1 MKRSAVLTVVA
12 IVLGLTAVAAAL
24 VFAFTAPTVLRI
36 AVGPVGSED
45 TRIVVTIL
53 QTFAR
58 EKHPI
63 RLRLIPSDSPVASA
77 ELLKVGKAD
86 LAVVRSDGNMPA
98 NASTVAIL
106 HRDAMMIMAPAD
118 KGIHTVADLAG
129 RKIGFLRGAI
139 LNQKLLDLIL
149 ERYGVDPT
157 RIEKIGLRPGD
168 GRGAIQ
174 SGMVDAIVYVGPASS
189 MAATRIFTELFTED
203 GRAPI
208 ILKIVN
214 AEAIVQS
221 NPSLEVTN
229 ILRGTFG
236 GAPPRP
242 ADNIETI
249 AVTHRLVADRSLK
262 DSVVGDLAKALFDV
276 RQTVAAEVPNFARV
290 EAPDTDKLGPLV
302 VHPGAAAYFEGEQKS
317 FIEQY
322 GEWIY
327 IVIMGISLV
336 GSLGAALLSR
346 QLSSR
351 KPAGSSEIDKVLM
364 LLRRARMAGSV
375 EDLERIQQE
384 ADEVFGRTVERAA
397 ASAIDETVLS
407 AFSIALSELRT
418 AIEDRRGILDADEA
432 AGEGT
437 PA

>member
-12 IVLGLTAVAAAL
+12 IVLGLTAVASFL

-58 EKHPI
+58 EKHPV

-77 ELLKVGKAD
+77 EMLKVGKAD

-118 KGIHTVADLAG
+118 KGIHTVADLAD
-129 RKIGFLRGAI
+129 RKVGFLRGAV
-139 LNQKLLDLIL
+139 LNQKLLDLVL
-149 ERYGVDPT
+149 ERFGVDPA
-157 RIEKIGLRPGD
+157 RIEKVGLRPGD
-168 GRGAIQ
+168 GRSAIQ
-174 SGMVDAIVYVGPASS
+174 SGTVDAIVYVGPASGPV
-189 MAATRIFTELFTED
+189 AARIFTELFTDD
-203 GRAPI
+203 GRAPV

-214 AEAIVQS
+214 AEAIAQS
-221 NPSLEVTN
+221 NPSLEMTN

-276 RQTVAAEVPNFARV
+276 RQAVAAEVPNFARV
-290 EAPDTDKLGPLV
+290 EAPDTDKLGPMV

-327 IVIMGISLV
+327 IGIMGFSLV
-336 GSLGAALLSR
+336 GSLAAALLSR
-346 QLSSR
+346 QISHR

-364 LLRRARMAGSV
+364 LLRRARMAGST
-375 EDLERIQQE
+375 EELDRIQHE

-407 AFSIALSELRT
+407 AFTIALSELRT
-418 AIEDRRGILDADEA
+418 AIEDRRGILDEDEA